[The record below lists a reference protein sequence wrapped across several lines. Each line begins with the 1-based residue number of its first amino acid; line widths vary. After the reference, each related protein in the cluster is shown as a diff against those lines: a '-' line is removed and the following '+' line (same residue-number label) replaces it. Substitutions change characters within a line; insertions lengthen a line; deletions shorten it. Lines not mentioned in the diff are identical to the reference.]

1 MMQHWSRTVTHNSL
15 TKYIMFITT
24 ARALKQIVIY
34 EGKKYY
40 INFGEVFSARGYLS
54 ISESTSE

>member
-1 MMQHWSRTVTHNSL
+1 
-15 TKYIMFITT
+15 MFITT

-54 ISESTSE
+54 ISESTSEWKNKARDAIIIIKVKR

>member
-1 MMQHWSRTVTHNSL
+1 
-15 TKYIMFITT
+15 MFITT

-40 INFGEVFSARGYLS
+40 INFGEVFSARGCLS
-54 ISESTSE
+54 ISESTSEWKNKARDAIIIIKVKR